1 MILQGKSIHELR
13 AIAQGYNVPDI
24 FAKTDVQLRQAIE
37 TKQTESIPKLEVVIP
52 KPEYDASL
60 MTRPPARTSDIETI
74 KELLAP
80 HIARGLRLTFPDPE
94 HWHMQYLNKEDN
106 GTIRMPPR
114 VIMQCADK
122 VINAK

>member
-37 TKQTESIPKLEVVIP
+37 VKQTESIPKLEVVIP

-60 MTRPPARTSDIETI
+60 MTRPPARISDQETI
-74 KELLAP
+74 LRLLAP
-80 HIARGLRLTFPDPE
+80 HIARGLRVTFPTPE
-94 HWHMQYLNKEDN
+94 EWHMQILNREDN

-114 VIMQCADK
+114 VVMQCADK
-122 VINAK
+122 LLNAK